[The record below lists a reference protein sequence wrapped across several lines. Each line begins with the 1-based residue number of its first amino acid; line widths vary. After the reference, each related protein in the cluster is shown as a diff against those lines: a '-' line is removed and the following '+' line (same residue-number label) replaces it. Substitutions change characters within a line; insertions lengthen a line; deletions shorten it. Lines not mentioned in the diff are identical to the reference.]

1 MPSLLT
7 ILCERLNYEI
17 WVPCSQCSPW
27 DPRLHKHLY
36 PLSVNPDW
44 QMALCLHGEFFPQKF
59 LSERKPQNKTLSE
72 EFITVQE
79 QADKIFA
86 SRLLKCTWQ
95 IFLLARLNL
104 LSVLICIA
112 KKNFRQRFSF
122 PVFWCTKSVKFHF
135 QWGTKR
141 RDQKEDTGNDC
152 DVISGLQVSRKTD
165 FSVIFLLWGNQFA
178 KKWYNSALFIRT

>member
-27 DPRLHKHLY
+27 NPRLHKHLY

-59 LSERKPQNKTLSE
+59 LNRRKRQNKTLSE

-86 SRLLKCTWQ
+86 PRLLKCTWQ
-95 IFLLARLNL
+95 TFFICSIKSPQCTDMYRKEKFSIAIFLPRVLMYQKRQIS
-104 LSVLICIA
+104 LSVGYKTARSKRGHWEWLWR
-112 KKNFRQRFSF
+112 NFRTS
-122 PVFWCTKSVKFHF
+122 
-135 QWGTKR
+135 
-141 RDQKEDTGNDC
+141 N
-152 DVISGLQVSRKTD
+152 
-165 FSVIFLLWGNQFA
+165 FA
-178 KKWYNSALFIRT
+178 KNRFLSHFLIVR